1 MSPEGMIIL
10 HLLANLESVFLKYFV
25 LDKDNNW
32 TVSLYN
38 TSVAFIEEIETEFN

>member
-1 MSPEGMIIL
+1 MIIL
-10 HLLANLESVFLKYFV
+10 HLLANLESVFLKYFLKV

-38 TSVAFIEEIETEFN
+38 TSAAFIEEIETEFN